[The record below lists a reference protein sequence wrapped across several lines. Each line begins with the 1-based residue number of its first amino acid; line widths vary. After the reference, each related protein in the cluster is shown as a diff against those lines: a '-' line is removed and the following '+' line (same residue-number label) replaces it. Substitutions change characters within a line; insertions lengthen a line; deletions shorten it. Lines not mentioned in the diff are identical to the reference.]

1 MPVKFVHWLRWEIR
15 ATSYFDETMSLVE
28 RKVLTDAHGYREV
41 ALDYRIARAAM
52 LDTRGVSARTGR
64 IACPGLD
71 ASRSDHAYGQ
81 VALPGTKAKDLKA
94 WSDALGVNSLGIKT
108 VAYLSGPFWGTP
120 LAFLRGHFDD
130 REVNTG
136 FLRSLKRGTNTGI
149 LTSGTFN
156 QEALNALVWAARPD
170 LKGMAMTSAWL
181 YSEQSSS
188 QYLDMS
194 MLPAIR
200 AHNARNADQ
209 KFGWLARTI
218 GLFLSTFEVRSLLLG
233 TLAQPVVL
241 DPRDPSKTVNA
252 IHLRDVHDLYKYGIM
267 PAAAEERLNVA
278 GLLTFPPVHSGSA
291 GFRNSSP
298 PTS

>member
-1 MPVKFVHWLRWEIR
+1 M
-15 ATSYFDETMSLVE
+15 TMSLVE
-28 RKVLTDAHGYREV
+28 RKVLKDAHGYREV
-41 ALDYRIARAAM
+41 ALHYRIARAAM

-71 ASRSDHAYGQ
+71 ASRSNHAYG
-81 VALPGTKAKDLKA
+81 VFALPGTKAKDLKA

-108 VAYLSGPFWGTP
+108 VAYLSGPFWRTP
-120 LAFLRGHFDD
+120 VDFVGGEFDD
-130 REVNTG
+130 REVNSG
-136 FLRSLKRGTNTGI
+136 ILRSLKRRTNTGI

-170 LKGMAMTSAWL
+170 LNGIPMTNGWL

-241 DPRDPSKTVNA
+241 DRHNPSKTVNA
-252 IHLRDVHDLYKYGIM
+252 IHLRDVHDLYKYGVM
-267 PAAAEERLNVA
+267 PAVAEERLNVA
-278 GLLTFPPVHSGSA
+278 GLLTFPPVHSYKA
-291 GFRNSSP
+291 EA
-298 PTS
+298 

>member
-1 MPVKFVHWLRWEIR
+1 MRLDDDNV
-15 ATSYFDETMSLVE
+15 SLVE
-28 RKVLTDAHGYREV
+28 RKILTDAHGYREV

-64 IACPGLD
+64 IACPALD
-71 ASRSDHAYGQ
+71 ASRSDQAYGQ
-81 VALPGTKAKDLKA
+81 FALPGTKAKDLKA
-94 WSDALGVNSLGIKT
+94 WADALGRSSRNVKAA
-108 VAYLSGPFWGTP
+108 AYLSQPSRGVL

-170 LKGMAMTSAWL
+170 LKGIAMTSAWL
-181 YSEQSSS
+181 YSEQSSN
-188 QYLDMS
+188 QFLDMS

-200 AHNARNADQ
+200 AHNASNAHRELGWVARR
-209 KFGWLARTI
+209 FGLR
-218 GLFLSTFEVRSLLLG
+218 LSTDEMRRLLLG

-267 PAAAEERLNVA
+267 PAVAEERLNMA
-278 GLLTFPPVHSGSA
+278 GLLTFPPVHS
-291 GFRNSSP
+291 
-298 PTS
+298 

>member
-1 MPVKFVHWLRWEIR
+1 M
-15 ATSYFDETMSLVE
+15 TMSLVE
-28 RKVLTDAHGYREV
+28 RKVLTDARGYREV

-71 ASRSDHAYGQ
+71 ASRSNQAYGQ
-81 VALPGTKAKDLKA
+81 ISLPGTKAKDLKA
-94 WSDALGVNSLGIKT
+94 WSDALGVNSTGIKT

-130 REVNTG
+130 REVNAG

-170 LKGMAMTSAWL
+170 LKGTAMTTAWL
-181 YSEQSSS
+181 YSEQSSC

-209 KFGWLARTI
+209 KFGWLPRKI
-218 GLFLSTFEVRSLLLG
+218 GLFLSTFEMRSLLLG

-241 DPRDPSKTVNA
+241 DPRDPATTVNA
-252 IHLRDVHDLYKYGIM
+252 IHLRDIHDLYKYGIM
-267 PAAAEERLNVA
+267 PAVAEERLNVA
-278 GLLTFPPVHSGSA
+278 GLLTFPPVHAYRA
-291 GFRNSSP
+291 GA
-298 PTS
+298 

>member
-1 MPVKFVHWLRWEIR
+1 MN
-15 ATSYFDETMSLVE
+15 MSLVE
-28 RKVLTDAHGYREV
+28 RRIVTDAHGYREV

-64 IACPGLD
+64 IGCPGLD
-71 ASRSDHAYGQ
+71 ASRSDYAYGQ
-81 VALPGTKAKDLKA
+81 FALPGTKAKDLKA
-94 WSDALGVNSLGIKT
+94 WSDALGVNSFGIKT

-120 LAFLRGHFDD
+120 LALLRGRFDD

-156 QEALNALVWAARPD
+156 QEALNSLLWAARPD
-170 LKGMAMTSAWL
+170 LNGLAMTSAWL
-181 YSEQSSS
+181 YSEESSS

-200 AHNARNADQ
+200 AHNVLNADQ
-209 KFGWLARTI
+209 KFGWLARKI
-218 GLFLSTFEVRSLLLG
+218 GLAMSTFEMRSLLLG
-233 TLAQPVVL
+233 TFAQPVVV

-252 IHLRDVHDLYKYGIM
+252 IHFRDVHDLYKYGIM

-278 GLLTFPPVHSGSA
+278 GLLTFPPVYPYRA
-291 GFRNSSP
+291 GA
-298 PTS
+298 

>member
-1 MPVKFVHWLRWEIR
+1 
-15 ATSYFDETMSLVE
+15 MSLVE
-28 RKVLTDAHGYREV
+28 RTILTDSHGYREV

-52 LDTRGVSARTGR
+52 LDTRRVGARTGR

-71 ASRSDHAYGQ
+71 ASRSDQAYGQ
-81 VALPGTKAKDLKA
+81 SALPGTTAKDLKA
-94 WSDALGVNSLGIKT
+94 WADALGVNSLGIKT

-120 LAFLRGHFDD
+120 LAFLRGRFDD

-149 LTSGTFN
+149 LTSGIFN

-170 LKGMAMTSAWL
+170 LKGTSMTSAWI
-181 YSEQSSS
+181 YSEKSSS

-200 AHNARNADQ
+200 AHNASNADR
-209 KFGWLARTI
+209 KFGWLARKI

-233 TLAQPVVL
+233 TFAQPVVL
-241 DPRDPSKTVNA
+241 DPRNSSRAVNA

-267 PAAAEERLNVA
+267 PAAAEERLKAA
-278 GLLTFPPVHSGSA
+278 GLLTFPLVRSYGTGA
-291 GFRNSSP
+291 
-298 PTS
+298 

>member
-1 MPVKFVHWLRWEIR
+1 MTR
-15 ATSYFDETMSLVE
+15 VE

-52 LDTRGVSARTGR
+52 LDGVSARTGR

-81 VALPGTKAKDLKA
+81 FALPGTGAKDLKA
-94 WSDALGVNSLGIKT
+94 WADALGVNSLGIKT
-108 VAYLSGPFWGTP
+108 VAYLSGPFWGIP
-120 LAFLRGHFDD
+120 LAFLRGRFDD
-130 REVNTG
+130 KAVNTG

-156 QEALNALVWAARPD
+156 QDALNALVWAARPD
-170 LKGMAMTSAWL
+170 LSGMAMTSPWL
-181 YSEQSSS
+181 YSEQSSC

-209 KFGWLARTI
+209 KFGPLARAI
-218 GLFLSTFEVRSLLLG
+218 GLYLSTFEIQSLLLD
-233 TLAQPVVL
+233 TLAQPVAT

-252 IHLRDVHDLYKYGIM
+252 IHLRDVHDLYKYGIL

-278 GLLTFPPVHSGSA
+278 GLLTFPSVHAYTDGA
-291 GFRNSSP
+291 
-298 PTS
+298 